1 MGTASYLVE
10 GLGHAGAFRSGSHG
24 AGRVMTRREARAHI
38 SPRRLAESMRRVVF
52 DPRRSQA
59 LVEEAP
65 SAYRDIREVL
75 EDEVDLVRPVL
86 RLEPVAVLKG

>member
-10 GLGHAGAFRSGSHG
+10 GLGETDSFRSGSHG
-24 AGRVMTRREARAHI
+24 AGRVMTRREARERI
-38 SPRRLAESMRRVVF
+38 SARQLGEAMRRVVF
-52 DPRRSQA
+52 DARRSRT

-75 EDEVDLVRPVL
+75 EDEEDLVRPII
-86 RLEPVAVLKG
+86 RLEPIAVLKG